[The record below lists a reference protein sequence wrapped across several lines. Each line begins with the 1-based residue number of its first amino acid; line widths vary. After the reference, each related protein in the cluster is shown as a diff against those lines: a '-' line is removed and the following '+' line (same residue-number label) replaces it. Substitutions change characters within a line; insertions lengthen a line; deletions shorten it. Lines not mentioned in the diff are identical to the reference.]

1 MATSRSSPISARFD
15 QFEVDLSS
23 KELRKW
29 GVRVPM
35 QDQPFQLLRL
45 LLEAE
50 GKVVTRERLR
60 NALWS
65 ADTFVD
71 FEHSVNVAIGKLRHA
86 LGDSPDDP
94 KFIETLPKR
103 GYRFIVPVEWVPE
116 TSDREGLHIVVPAV
130 RSRSEPAEPQ
140 VHPVRRNW
148 KLTAA
153 VAVVALA
160 VLASLISLSD
170 ENSYLSRTRLG
181 MLARRAV
188 FGHSAATQPTVTERR
203 LTANPEDAP
212 VTSAVI
218 SPDGKYLAYTDKTGF
233 YLKQVENDET
243 HPVPMPEGFEPLAES
258 WFPDSA
264 HLVVSWAED
273 PKKQAGIWEI
283 SIMGGT
289 PRKLTDDGAFARVS
303 PDGSNIAYLRNGID
317 RNEIW
322 LMQADGGAAHRL
334 VGGADQASVFFS
346 PVAWATDG
354 LRISY
359 VRLKCHPHDR
369 KETQIEVSD
378 TRGGATDVL
387 LSKPGIGL
395 VLGRTRDELIYS
407 LREPAP
413 NQDNYNLWRV
423 RLNSRTGRPLDSDVR
438 LTSGRGN
445 VIELSVSGDPKSLA
459 LRRSAFRPT
468 EYIAELGAGGK
479 WLDPPKQL
487 PMDERGAFTYSW
499 TPDSRSVIF
508 VADHDGLRHIFKQA
522 TDNQPPELLVGGN
535 DDLAIPRLSPDG
547 SEVLF
552 LQLPKRGGTSQNVQI
567 MRAPLAGGPPKFVV
581 EAPWIWNQQCA
592 RLPSRLCIYSPK
604 EPDQQRFFT
613 FDPVTGAGAEIPAAR
628 VAEPGVGWTLSAD
641 GNYLATVIQATGK
654 DAAIRLFSIA
664 DGSTRTIQIPGWSV
678 LSGIDWAADSKSMWV
693 GVQVL
698 GGSPFGGMGA
708 CALLR
713 VGLDARIKT
722 MSNEGDVCFGYAI
735 ASPDGH
741 RLALFGAKADSS
753 NVWLLQNF

>member
-1 MATSRSSPISARFD
+1 MATSRSSPVSARFD
-15 QFEVDLSS
+15 QFEVDLSC
-23 KELRKW
+23 KELRKS
-29 GVRVPM
+29 GARVPV
-35 QDQPFQLLRL
+35 QEQPFQLLQL
-45 LLEAE
+45 LLDAE
-50 GKVVTRERLR
+50 GKVVTREQLR

-71 FEHSVNVAIGKLRHA
+71 FEHSVNVAIGKLRHV

-94 KFIETLPKR
+94 KFIETLPKQ

-116 TSDREGLHIVVPAV
+116 NSDREGLHIVEPAV
-130 RSRSEPAEPQ
+130 LSESEPANPQ
-140 VHPVRRNW
+140 AHPITRHW
-148 KLTAA
+148 KLTATI
-153 VAVVALA
+153 AVVALA
-160 VLASLISLSD
+160 VVPSLVSLSH

-181 MLARRAV
+181 TLVRSIVLGR
-188 FGHSAATQPTVTERR
+188 STTTQPAVTERR

-218 SPDGKYLAYTDKTGF
+218 SPDGKYLAYTDRTGF
-233 YLKQVENDET
+233 YLKEIDNDET
-243 HPVPMPEGFEPLAES
+243 HPVPLPKGFEPIAES

-264 HLVVSWAED
+264 HLAVSWAED
-273 PKKQAGIWEI
+273 PRKSAAIWEI

-303 PDGSNIAYLRNGID
+303 PDGKNIAYLRDGID

-334 VGGADQASVFFS
+334 VKGADEAAVFFS
-346 PVAWATDG
+346 PVAWAADG
-354 LRISY
+354 LRVSY
-359 VRLKCHPHDR
+359 VRLTCHPHDR

-378 TRGGATDVL
+378 TRGGVARVL
-387 LSKPGIGL
+387 LSKPDIGL
-395 VLGRTRDELIYS
+395 VLAWARDELIYS

-413 NQDNYNLWRV
+413 NQDNHDLWRV
-423 RLNSRTGRPLDSDVR
+423 RLDSRTGRPLDSGVR
-438 LTSGRGN
+438 LTSGRGA
-445 VIELSVSGDPKSLA
+445 VIELSVSGNPISLA
-459 LRRSAFRPT
+459 LRRSTFRPT
-468 EYIAELGAGGK
+468 EYIAELGTGGK
-479 WLDPPKQL
+479 WLSPLKPL
-487 PMDERGAFTYSW
+487 TMDERGAFVYSW

-508 VADHDGLRHIFKQA
+508 VADHGGLNHIFKQA

-535 DDLAIPRLSPDG
+535 DDLGNPRLSPDG

-552 LQLPKRGGTSQNVQI
+552 LQLPKRGGTSQNVRI
-567 MRAPLAGGPPKFVV
+567 MRAPVAGGPPKLAV
-581 EAPWIWNQQCA
+581 EATWIWNQQCA
-592 RLPSRLCIYSPK
+592 RLPSTLCIYSPK
-604 EPDQQRFFT
+604 EPNQQRFFT

-628 VAEPGVGWTLSAD
+628 IAKPGVGWSLSAD
-641 GNYLATVIQATGK
+641 GNYLATAEQAIGK

-664 DGSTRTIQIPGWSV
+664 DGSTRTIQVPGWSV
-678 LSGIDWAADSKSMWV
+678 LSGIDWAPDSKSMWV
-693 GVQVL
+693 GVQTL

-713 VGLDARIKT
+713 IGLDGTIKRMRT
-722 MSNEGDVCFGYAI
+722 ESGVCFGYAI
-735 ASPDGH
+735 ASPDGR